1 MSTMQPTLWAG
12 MATAT
17 KLLKNRWLK
26 GDVEP
31 TGVIGYGNENPTSRN
46 NMNDA

>member
-1 MSTMQPTLWAG
+1 MSTMQPTLRAG

-26 GDVEP
+26 GDVKP
-31 TGVIGYGNENPTSRN
+31 IGVIGDGNENPTSKN
-46 NMNDA
+46 NKNDT